1 MKKLVALALAAS
13 FSTAAL
19 AAPETF
25 NIDPAHTLPRFE
37 YNHMGFSQQLSRFDK
52 LTGTITLDRVAKTGS
67 IDVTID
73 AKSVNTGSSQFNEH
87 IQGKDFLD
95 TADFPTISYKSTAV
109 KFNGDAVASV
119 EGNLTIK
126 GVTKPVVLDVSG
138 PTGPVQGMDKKQ
150 HEGFNATTTIHRSDF
165 GIGAGLPTAVLSEDV
180 KLTIELDV
188 AKQ

>member
-126 GVTKPVVLDVSG
+126 GLTKPVTL
-138 PTGPVQGMDKKQ
+138 TVQSFKCMPHPMLKK
-150 HEGFNATTTIHRSDF
+150 EACGATATTVIKRSDF
-165 GIGAGLPTAVLSEDV
+165 GAGAYAPLVGDEVTLTLP
-180 KLTIELDV
+180 IE
-188 AKQ
+188 AIKS

>member
-126 GVTKPVVLDVSG
+126 GVTKPVTL
-138 PTGPVQGMDKKQ
+138 TVQSFKCMPHPMLKK
-150 HEGFNATTTIHRSDF
+150 EACGATATTVIKRSDF
-165 GIGAGLPTAVLSEDV
+165 GAGAYAPLVGDEVTLTLP
-180 KLTIELDV
+180 IE
-188 AKQ
+188 AIKS

>member
-1 MKKLVALALAAS
+1 MKKLVALVLAAS
-13 FSTAAL
+13 FSAAAL

-52 LTGTITLDRVAKTGS
+52 VSGSVTLDRAAKTGS
-67 IDVTID
+67 VDVTID
-73 AKSVNTGSSQFNEH
+73 AKSVDTGSTLFNEH

-95 TADFPTISYKSTAV
+95 TADYPTITFKSTAV

-126 GVTKPVVLDVSG
+126 GVTKPVTL
-138 PTGPVQGMDKKQ
+138 TVQSFKCMPHPMLQKEACGAT
-150 HEGFNATTTIHRSDF
+150 ATTTVKRSDF
-165 GIGAGLPTAVLSEDV
+165 NAGKYAPLVGDDVTITLP
-180 KLTIELDV
+180 IE
-188 AKQ
+188 AIKS